1 MTLFFSVSVFSEKK
15 AEKTGKKSFWEKYMI
30 SENITYSSIIQ
41 QDPLYLKGLIRNKP
55 HKFCECSPMWT
66 EFICP
71 WAKAMLRLVML
82 KR

>member
-15 AEKTGKKSFWEKYMI
+15 LKKQEKSPFGKKYMV
-30 SENITYSSIIQ
+30 SENITYFSIIQ
-41 QDPLYLKGLIRNKP
+41 QDPLYLKGLIRNKS
-55 HKFCECSPMWT
+55 HKFCECSPIRT

-71 WAKAMLRLVML
+71 WAKAMLRLGML